1 MRLLKVGLVN
11 LNPTVGAIHQNL
23 EKMIR
28 VAGET
33 AKAKCGL
40 AAFTE
45 QVIPGYPT
53 EDLVQWPGF
62 VSAQWRALREFAE
75 ATGKLPFP
83 TVFTVGLT
91 VADRG
96 LLYNSVAVVAGG
108 KVLGIVPKENLPNYD
123 VFYERRVFALG
134 IPHMVSTIDSV
145 PFGDLLFRFPFGTLA
160 VEVCEDLW
168 VPDGPAL
175 RRSASGAEIVVNV
188 SASPFR
194 GGVVET
200 RKELIATRA
209 ADHEVTFV
217 YVNQFGG
224 QDSLVFD
231 GGGYVNQNGR
241 MVFEADRWREGWASV
256 VVDVDRTR
264 RRRGENTTFRAHAE
278 AYLEANQP
286 VAVIEAPLPGYEA
299 EALDYPSPEGK
310 SFFLP
315 APGPLVS
322 PQVLWYED
330 LISAMKTG
338 LAGYFEKTGA
348 FERLGIALSGGKD
361 SALTLLI
368 AWLYARDRG
377 ADLKDFIHCFSMPTR
392 FNSETTKG
400 IARKLAEELGVS
412 FWEVPIEEAFEREV
426 KATQAMLAPGQEVPP
441 LTRQNIQARI
451 RGMRM
456 WNWANASRGMWLQTG
471 NMSERAVG
479 YTTVGGDLMGAYSL
493 LGNLPKT
500 VVIRLVDYLR
510 EKHLFQSLEELM
522 KTEASAELEENQE
535 DERDLMPFP
544 VLDACFALF
553 AGEKMM
559 PVELYRAIRAI
570 WTDDEL
576 RKMRSDYRPGML
588 KEWVKRFCRLFVG
601 SIFKWVQ
608 APQTVHLG
616 ALDLD
621 RERALQI
628 PVVQSKEWLEID
640 AIDGVPD

>member
-1 MRLLKVGLVN
+1 MHLLKVGLAN
-11 LNPTVGAIHQNL
+11 LNPTVGAIHRNL

-28 VAGET
+28 VARET
-33 AKAKCGL
+33 AEAKCGL
-40 AAFTE
+40 VAFTE
-45 QVIPGYPT
+45 QVLPGYPT

-62 VSAQWRALREFAE
+62 VTAQFRALREFAD
-75 ATGKLPFP
+75 ATGKLSFP
-83 TVFTVGLT
+83 TVFTAGLT
-91 VADRG
+91 VTDRG
-96 LLYNSVAVVAGG
+96 LLYNAVAVVAAGEI
-108 KVLGIVPKENLPNYD
+108 VGIVPKENLPNYD

-134 IPHMVSTIDSV
+134 IPRMVSAIDGA

-175 RRSASGAEIVVNV
+175 RRSASGAEVVVNV

-209 ADHEVTFV
+209 ADHEVTFI

-241 MVFEADRWREGWASV
+241 MLFEAERWREGWSSV
-256 VVDVDRTR
+256 VVDIDRTR
-264 RRRGENTTFRAHAE
+264 RRRRENTTYRSHAE
-278 AYLEANQP
+278 AYLEVHEP
-286 VAVIEAPLPGYEA
+286 VRTLEAPLPGYEA
-299 EALDYPSPEGK
+299 PVDGYPVPAGK

-315 APGPLVS
+315 APGPAAS
-322 PQVLWYED
+322 PEVLWYED
-330 LISAMKTG
+330 LLAAMKTG

-348 FERLGIALSGGKD
+348 FERLGVALSGGKD

-368 AWLYARDRG
+368 AWFYARERG
-377 ADLKDFIHCFSMPTR
+377 FDPKDFIHCFSMPTH

-400 IARKLAEELGVS
+400 IARKLAEELGVT
-412 FWEVPIEEAFEREV
+412 FREIPIEDAFEREV
-426 KATQAMLAPGQEVPP
+426 KAAEAMLSPGETLTP
-441 LTRQNIQARI
+441 LARQNIQARI

-471 NMSERAVG
+471 NMSEKAVG
-479 YTTVGGDLMGAYSL
+479 YTTIGGDLMGAYSL

-500 VVIRLVDYLR
+500 IVIRLLDYLR
-510 EKHLFQSLEELM
+510 EKHRFVALEELM
-522 KTEASAELEENQE
+522 KTEASAELAENQE

-559 PVELYRAIRAI
+559 PVDLYRAIRAM
-570 WTDDEL
+570 WTDEEL
-576 RKMRSDYRPGML
+576 RRMRPDYRPGML
-588 KEWVKRFCRLFVG
+588 KDWVKRFCRLFIG

-608 APQTVHLG
+608 APQAVHLG

-621 RERALQI
+621 RERALQL
-628 PVVQSKEWLEID
+628 PVVQSPEWLEID
-640 AIDGVPD
+640 NIDTIPD

>member
-1 MRLLKVGLVN
+1 MQLLKIALVN
-11 LNPTVGAIHQNL
+11 LNPTVGALRGNL
-23 EKMIR
+23 AKIIR
-28 VAGET
+28 TASEVAE
-33 AKAKCGL
+33 ARCGL

-45 QVIPGYPT
+45 QVLPGYPT

-62 VSAQWRALREFAE
+62 VSAQFRALREFAS

-91 VADRG
+91 VTDRG
-96 LLYNSVAVVAGG
+96 LLYNAVAVVAAGEI
-108 KVLGIVPKENLPNYD
+108 VGIVPKENLPNYD

-134 IPHMVSTIDSV
+134 IPRRVSALDGV

-175 RRSASGAEIVVNV
+175 RRAASGAEIVVNV

-209 ADHEVTFV
+209 ADHEVTLV

-241 MVFEADRWREGWASV
+241 MVFEAERWREGWSSV
-256 VVDVDRTR
+256 TVDVDRTR
-264 RRRGENTTFRAHAE
+264 SRRRENTTYRAHAE
-278 AYLEANQP
+278 AYLEAHEP
-286 VAVIEAPLPGYEA
+286 VRTLETKLPGYRA
-299 EALDYPSPEGK
+299 ADADFPTPSTKNFFVPEPSK
-310 SFFLP
+310 ET
-315 APGPLVS
+315 
-322 PQVLWYED
+322 LWYED
-330 LISAMKTG
+330 LVAAMKTG

-348 FERLGIALSGGKD
+348 FERLGVALSGGKD

-377 ADLKDFIHCFSMPTR
+377 LDTKDFIHCFSMPTH

-400 IARKLAEELGVS
+400 IAKRLAAELGVS
-412 FWEVPIEEAFEREV
+412 FREVPIEDAFEREV
-426 KATQAMLAPGQEVPP
+426 KAAEAMLSSGKT
-441 LTRQNIQARI
+441 LTRLARQNIQARI

-471 NMSERAVG
+471 NMSEKAVG

-500 VVIRLVDYLR
+500 IVIRLLDHLR
-510 EKHLFQSLEELM
+510 EKHGIAALEELM
-522 KTEASAELEENQE
+522 KTEASAELEEDQE

-559 PVELYRAIRAI
+559 PSELYLALRSM

-576 RKMRSDYRPGML
+576 RKMRRDYRPGML
-588 KEWVKRFCRLFVG
+588 KDWVKRFCRLFVG

-608 APQTVHLG
+608 APQAVHLG

-628 PVVQSKEWLEID
+628 PVVQSPEWLEIE
-640 AIDGVPD
+640 AIDALPD

>member
-1 MRLLKVGLVN
+1 MQLLKIGLVN
-11 LNPTVGAIHQNL
+11 LNPTVGALRGNL

-28 VAGET
+28 VASET
-33 AKAKCGL
+33 AKARCGL

-45 QVIPGYPT
+45 QVLPGYPT

-62 VSAQWRALREFAE
+62 VSAQFRALREFAGS
-75 ATGKLPFP
+75 TVKLPFP

-91 VADRG
+91 VTDRG
-96 LLYNSVAVVAGG
+96 LLYNAVAVVAAGEI
-108 KVLGIVPKENLPNYD
+108 VGIVPKENLPNYD

-134 IPHMVSTIDSV
+134 IPRRVSAIEGV

-175 RRSASGAEIVVNV
+175 RRAASGAEIVVNV

-209 ADHEVTFV
+209 ADHEVTLV

-241 MVFEADRWREGWASV
+241 MLFEAERWREGWSSV

-264 RRRGENTTFRAHAE
+264 RRRRENTTYRAHAE
-278 AYLEANQP
+278 AYLEAHEP
-286 VAVIEAPLPGYEA
+286 VRTLDAPLPGYA
-299 EALDYPSPEGK
+299 SSALDYPSPPAK
-310 SFFLP
+310 NFFVP
-315 APGPLVS
+315 EPS
-322 PQVLWYED
+322 KEVLWYED
-330 LISAMKTG
+330 LVSAMKTG

-348 FERLGIALSGGKD
+348 FDRLGIALSGGKD

-377 ADLKDFIHCFSMPTR
+377 LDAKDFMHCFSMPTR
-392 FNSETTKG
+392 FNSDATKG
-400 IARKLAEELGVS
+400 IARKLAEELGVT
-412 FWEVPIEEAFEREV
+412 FREVPIEEAFEREV
-426 KATQAMLAPGQEVPP
+426 KAAEAMLSPGGA
-441 LTRQNIQARI
+441 LTRLARQNIQARI

-471 NMSERAVG
+471 NMSEKAVG

-500 VVIRLVDYLR
+500 IVIRLLHYLR
-510 EKHLFQSLEELM
+510 EKHRLEALEELM

-559 PVELYRAIRAI
+559 PVELYRAIRAM
-570 WTDDEL
+570 WTDEEL
-576 RKMRSDYRPGML
+576 QEMRADYRPGML
-588 KEWVKRFCRLFVG
+588 KEWVKSFCRLFVG

-608 APQTVHLG
+608 APQAVHLG

-628 PVVQSKEWLEID
+628 PVVQSPEWLEID